1 MELIKIVDI
10 DTYKGETVFIE
21 IEGGEKYFVHQSM
34 IYEFHLH
41 KGMEIPPSALEEV
54 MNENLYRK
62 AKERALYLLDNREYG
77 YAELF
82 KKLEENYGEDICY
95 RVCNK
100 LAELHLID
108 DRRYAAR
115 LAEYY
120 SCTKKFG
127 KYRAKQEIMRRGI
140 SSALAEEVLAEY
152 EDDSVERLREL
163 VERKYERKLTDRK
176 SAEKVRAALV
186 RQGYSFSDIKEVLSE
201 YEFD

>member
-34 IYEFHLH
+34 IYEFHLQ

-54 MNENLYRK
+54 LNENLYRK

-82 KKLEENYGEDICY
+82 KKLEENYDEDICY

-140 SSALAEEVLAEY
+140 SSALADESLAEY

>member
-1 MELIKIVDI
+1 MGLIKIADI
-10 DTYKGETVFIE
+10 GTYKGETVYIE
-21 IEGGEKYFVHQSM
+21 TEDGEKYFVHQSM
-34 IYEFHLH
+34 IYEFHLK

-54 MNENLYRK
+54 LHENLYRK
-62 AKERALYLLDNREYG
+62 AKERALYLLDKREYG

-82 KKLEENYGEDICY
+82 HKLEENYDEDICY

-140 SSALAEEVLAEY
+140 SSSLAEEALAEY
-152 EDDSVERLREL
+152 EDGAVERLREV
-163 VERKYERKLTDRK
+163 VERKYERYLTDRK
-176 SAEKVRAALV
+176 GAEKVKAALV
-186 RQGYSFSDIKEVLSE
+186 RQGYSFSEIKEVLSD

>member
-1 MELIKIVDI
+1 MDLIKIVDI
-10 DTYKGETVFIE
+10 DTYKGETVYIE
-21 IEGGEKYFVHQSM
+21 TGDGEKYFVHQSM

-54 MNENLYRK
+54 LNENLYRK

-82 KKLEENYGEDICY
+82 KKLEENYDEDICY

-100 LAELHLID
+100 LAELRLID

-127 KYRAKQEIMRRGI
+127 KYRARQEMLRRGI
-140 SSALAEEVLAEY
+140 SSALAEEALAEY

-163 VERKYERKLTDRK
+163 VERKYERRLTDRK
-176 SAEKVRAALV
+176 SAEKVKAALV
-186 RQGYSFSDIKEVLSE
+186 RQGYSFSDIKAVLDM
-201 YEFD
+201 YELD

>member
-1 MELIKIVDI
+1 MELIKIIDI
-10 DTYKGETVFIE
+10 DKYKGETVYIE
-21 IEGGEKYFVHQSM
+21 TEDGKKYFVHQSM

-41 KGMEIPPSALEEV
+41 KDMEIPLSALEDV
-54 MNENLYRK
+54 INENLYRK
-62 AKERALYLLDNREYG
+62 AKERALYLLDSREYG

-82 KKLEENYGEDICY
+82 KKLEQNYSEEICY

-100 LAELHLID
+100 LAELKLID

-140 SSALAEEVLAEY
+140 SSALAEEVLSEY
-152 EDDSVERLREL
+152 DDGAVERLGEL
-163 VERKYERKLTDRK
+163 VERKYERYLTDRRG
-176 SAEKVRAALV
+176 AEKVKAALV
-186 RQGYSFSDIKEVLSE
+186 RQGYSFSDIKTVLDMYE
-201 YEFD
+201 YE